1 MRNFPPRGPFHPA
14 FMKSPLL
21 LFILAVTTATA
32 QRPDVFSIWDRNQD
46 GKLSREELPEG
57 VRKNFDRIDSDKDG
71 SISKAEHEA
80 AATRMSQRGNA
91 PARPATRPLPENVEA
106 KLDIPY
112 AATENPR
119 QMLDL
124 YLPKKRGTD
133 KPLPVVVFIHGGG
146 WKAGDKSGGIGNVGR
161 FVSSGN
167 YVGVSVGYRLTDEAP
182 WPAQIHDCKAAIRWI
197 KGNAGEL
204 GLDATKIAV
213 WGSSAGGHLV
223 SFLGTSGDVKELEGT
238 LGKFTDQDSKVT
250 CVVNFFG
257 PENFITMVTQESTID
272 RTTANYPEA
281 LLLSGRVQDKPEV
294 AREAS
299 PITHVSAGDAPV
311 LTAHG
316 TKDPLVPYAQA
327 LELDAALK
335 TAGVESLLITMTHG
349 GHGFRSPD
357 LDQRVGQFLDKHLR
371 GIKAEISTEAIV
383 VEAKK

>member
-1 MRNFPPRGPFHPA
+1 
-14 FMKSPLL
+14 MKTPLL
-21 LFILAVTTATA
+21 LILLAITTAAA
-32 QRPDVFSIWDRNQD
+32 QQPDLFNIWDRNKD

-57 VRKNFDRIDSDKDG
+57 ARKNFERIDSDKDG
-71 SISKAEHEA
+71 SISKTEHEA
-80 AATRMSQRGNA
+80 VAARMGQRSKA
-91 PARPATRPLPENVEA
+91 PARPLPENVDA
-106 KLDIPY
+106 KLNIAY

-124 YLPKKRGTD
+124 YLPKRHATD

-167 YVGVSVGYRLTDEAP
+167 YAGVSVGYRLTNEVP

-197 KGNAGEL
+197 KGNAKEL

-250 CVVNFFG
+250 CVVNYYG

-272 RTTANYPEA
+272 RTTPNYPEA
-281 LLLSGRVQDKPEV
+281 LLLGGRVQDKPD
-294 AREAS
+294 AAKEAS
-299 PITHVSAGDAPV
+299 PITHVTAGDAPF

-335 TAGVESLLITMTHG
+335 KAGIESLLITMTNG

-357 LDQRVGQFLDKHLR
+357 LDQRVEQFLDKHLR
-371 GIKAEISTEAIV
+371 GIASDISTEAIV
-383 VEAKK
+383 VEERKK

>member
-1 MRNFPPRGPFHPA
+1 
-14 FMKSPLL
+14 MKSPLL

-316 TKDPLVPYAQA
+316 TKDPLVPYAQSPAVLTPSGAVNPLTSPPPPSSTRQA
-327 LELDAALK
+327 LPAASRR
-335 TAGVESLLITMTHG
+335 ECG
-349 GHGFRSPD
+349 GCGRVRFR
-357 LDQRVGQFLDKHLR
+357 
-371 GIKAEISTEAIV
+371 
-383 VEAKK
+383 